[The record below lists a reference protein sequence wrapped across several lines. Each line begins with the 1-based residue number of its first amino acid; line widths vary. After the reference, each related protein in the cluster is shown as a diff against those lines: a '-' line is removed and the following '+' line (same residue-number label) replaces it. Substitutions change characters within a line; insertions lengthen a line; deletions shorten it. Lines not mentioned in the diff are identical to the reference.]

1 MTDKEIFILGVA
13 LSNYRGIGND
23 PQLIGP
29 FEKFNLF
36 IGPNNS
42 GKSTV
47 LNFIS
52 KHLVPI
58 VSNGRFSTNREDI
71 IELDALDIPLDK
83 KRDQVR
89 MGFAASKREVLETF
103 KNIQTINEKSKNL
116 LTKIIDHISTKD
128 LIWLERDHTSKEL
141 KIFNRDIKSDELK
154 NLAHPSEWKNLW
166 SGLLNIQGGDL
177 DEHWIPATIA
187 HIISRVEKPKPTIS
201 IIPAIREIS
210 IKGESFKDWSGKG
223 LIEELAIHQN
233 PKYNER
239 GKLEKFN
246 KINTFLRSVTDNES
260 ASIEIPHDREHILI
274 HIDNKVLP
282 LHSLGT
288 GIHEVVMLASFCTL
302 AENQVVCIEEPEI
315 HLHPVLQ
322 RRFINHLQRETS
334 NQYFIATHSASLID
348 TPGAAIFHAR
358 STNGITTINYATT
371 PSSKYDICR
380 DLGYK
385 ASDILQ
391 ANAVVWVEG
400 PSDRIYIR
408 HWLQSISP
416 SLREGIEY
424 SIMFYGGRLLSHLSN
439 EEAETNESEINKFIE
454 LKKLNRNSAI
464 IIDSDRPIAEAP
476 INETKSRI
484 AAESEKDGFSWI
496 TAGREIE
503 NYIEKDTLSGALAK
517 RYKNYHERYK
527 TGQYDHV
534 LPFKDNT
541 GKIIENIDKV
551 GIANIV
557 CENLANLEVLDLKD
571 NITKLA
577 EFIKKANSK

>member
-1 MTDKEIFILGVA
+1 MTKDSVFIHGVA
-13 LSNYRGIGND
+13 LSNYRGIGD
-23 PQLIGP
+23 EPQLIGP
-29 FEKFNLF
+29 FEQFNFF

-58 VSNGRFSTNREDI
+58 VSENRYNPNRESPA
-71 IELDALDIPLDK
+71 ELDQLDIALGK
-83 KRDQVR
+83 NRTQVR
-89 MGFAASKREVLETF
+89 MGLGIRSEDVEDIF
-103 KNIQTINEKSKNL
+103 KEIKTNNVRVSNL
-116 LTKIIDHISTKD
+116 LTQIIKYLSIDG
-128 LIWLERDHTSKEL
+128 LIWVERDQNSKAL
-141 KIFNRDIKSDELK
+141 KSFNKETKSSALRG
-154 NLAHPSEWKNLW
+154 LAHPSDWQGLW
-166 SGLLNIQGGDL
+166 NALLNMHDGDI
-177 DEHWIPATIA
+177 DIHWIPETIGN
-187 HIISRVEKPKPTIS
+187 IFSQIETPKPKIS

-210 IKGESFKDWSGKG
+210 QKGQSFNDWSGKG
-223 LIEELAIHQN
+223 LIEEIAAHQN

-239 GKLEKFN
+239 TKFKKFN
-246 KINTFLRSVTDNES
+246 KINAFLKSVTDNSS
-260 ASIEIPHDREHILI
+260 ASIEIPHDREHVLI
-274 HIDNKVLP
+274 HIDGKVLP
-282 LHSLGT
+282 LHNLGT

-322 RRFINHLQRETS
+322 RRLINYLQSETK

-358 STNGITTINYATT
+358 SINGKTTIQYATT
-371 PSSKYDICR
+371 SSSKYDICR

-391 ANAVVWVEG
+391 SNAVIWVEG

-408 HWLQSISP
+408 HWLQAKNP
-416 SLREGIEY
+416 SLQEGIDY
-424 SIMFYGGRLLSHLSN
+424 SIMFYGGRLLSHLSI
-439 EEAETNESEINKFIE
+439 EEKNNESEINKFIE

-464 IIDSDRPIAEAP
+464 IIDSDRSKAKES
-476 INETKSRI
+476 INETKARI

-503 NYIEKDTLSGALAK
+503 NYIDKETLSTALAK
-517 RYKNYHERYK
+517 RYKNYKERLK
-527 TGQYDHV
+527 TGQYDHA
-534 LPFKDNT
+534 LPFKDST
-541 GKIIENIDKV
+541 GKKIENIDKV

-557 CENLANLEVLDLKD
+557 CENLPNLEVLDLKD
-571 NITKLA
+571 KITKLA
-577 EFIKKANSK
+577 EFIEKANSK